1 MKIAITTTTTRNKL
15 KIKMKN
21 GKFLKLK
28 AFTCHLLC
36 IGMLNSIEL
45 QVKPLRVHSSIF
57 LILLNPFEP
66 FAVICAHIHV
76 HSSAINVYSIMCRQ
90 QSLESI
96 YSIWISYTWWWT
108 WKEKKTSIAAVQ
120 YFNQLVKLSYVMCV
134 CVSIYLVLVFQW
146 DGVSDVNKQCYF
158 SCGQWPWNIGD
169 CSLTSASKHSIFT

>member
-15 KIKMKN
+15 KIILKN
-21 GKFLKLK
+21 GKCLKLK
-28 AFTCHLLC
+28 AFTSHLLC

-96 YSIWISYTWWWT
+96 YSIWISYTWWRT
-108 WKEKKTSIAAVQ
+108 WKKKLQLLPCNISTSW
-120 YFNQLVKLSYVMCV
+120 LSYHMSFV
-134 CVSIYLVLVFQW
+134 CVSVYLVLVFQW

-169 CSLTSASKHSIFT
+169 CSLTR